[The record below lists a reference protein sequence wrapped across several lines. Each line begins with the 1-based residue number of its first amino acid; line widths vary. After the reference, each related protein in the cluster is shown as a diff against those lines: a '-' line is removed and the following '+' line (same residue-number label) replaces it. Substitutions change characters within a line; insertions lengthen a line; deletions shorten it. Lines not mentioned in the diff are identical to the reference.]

1 MPRGFLVKRTR
12 KPGPL
17 SYRVRVDDDDRSQSA
32 FPSSFASVIT
42 STWMHPERPRP
53 ILQVPILGT
62 EVPATGC
69 GVTEASC
76 APVCSPGRPVG
87 TFQHDQSSMDRTLNS
102 SSPVLAESFPA
113 SLDAF
118 AFLGQR
124 LAFLPSYAAIEAKL
138 DSICTLTQSAK
149 RPGDTS
155 ANSIDTKVKVQA
167 KKLKTEKKS
176 CRDEMTTSPVLGLKI
191 REDPE
196 DAKHRGQAS
205 SPLGGFICQLCRE
218 QYADPLSLA
227 QHKCSRIIRVEYR
240 CDECDKVFSC
250 PANLASHRRWH
261 KPRSPPTDEQQVT
274 HQSDNAKENQKP
286 GPEKR
291 EVPTP
296 LPQLSDSDEE
306 LYDCSHCNKKFRRQA
321 YLRKHLALHNR
332 PSAAVTMANVLSE
345 SQTLSNVV
353 SETQGPASVQG
364 LQHSPPRD
372 EPLAL
377 VFKQSKAAIM
387 GLSRTS
393 TSCHGQGVQAYPC
406 RFCPETLFSSA
417 GLTRHIN
424 RCHPS
429 ESRQVILLQ
438 VPQHA

>member
-17 SYRVRVDDDDRSQSA
+17 SYRVREDDDDRSQS
-32 FPSSFASVIT
+32 PLPISFASVIT

-53 ILQVPILGT
+53 ILPVPILGT

-76 APVCSPGRPVG
+76 APACSPGRPVG
-87 TFQHDQSSMDRTLNS
+87 TLQHDQSLMDRTLNS
-102 SSPVLAESFPA
+102 SSPVLTASFPA
-113 SLDAF
+113 SLAAF
-118 AFLGQR
+118 ASLGQR

-155 ANSIDTKVKVQA
+155 AISTDNKVRVQA
-167 KKLKTEKKS
+167 KRLKTEKKS
-176 CRDEMTTSPVLGLKI
+176 CRDEMTTSPVLGLRI

-205 SPLGGFICQLCRE
+205 SPLGGFVCQLCRE

-261 KPRSPPTDEQQVT
+261 KPRSPPTVEQQVA
-274 HQSDNAKENQKP
+274 HLSDNAKENQSP
-286 GPEKR
+286 GPEKQ
-291 EVPTP
+291 EVATP
-296 LPQLSDSDEE
+296 SPQTSDSDED

-332 PSAAVTMANVLSE
+332 SSAAATMANVLLE
-345 SQTLSNVV
+345 SQALSNVS
-353 SETQGPASVQG
+353 SESHSPASIQG
-364 LQHSPPRD
+364 LPHSPPRD

-377 VFKQSKAAIM
+377 VFKESKAAIM
-387 GLSRTS
+387 SLSRTS
-393 TSCHGQGVQAYPC
+393 ASYHGQGAQAHPC

-429 ESRQVILLQ
+429 ETRQVILLQ